1 MKNEPNR
8 PYGSKTDL
16 PLLFD
21 PAARRGRPHARLH
34 QGPNGGV
41 GGAGGRDGYGA
52 CAALHAH
59 VHPRRGHHHHVGPF
73 AHGLHD
79 PKTCWLCSD
88 GYTLPYPKRGCSRL
102 AFVYT
107 CNVECGWVLR
117 SVTDVHAGLGGSGQ
131 SSRTRLLG
139 RTHRCSCMT
148 CQCSW

>member
-1 MKNEPNR
+1 MVILHFTLKSSHSTLKYFLITFDKSLSMKNEPDR

-52 CAALHAH
+52 CTALHAH
-59 VHPRRGHHHHVGPF
+59 VHPHRGHHRHVGPF

-79 PKTCWLCSD
+79 PKTC
-88 GYTLPYPKRGCSRL
+88 
-102 AFVYT
+102 
-107 CNVECGWVLR
+107 
-117 SVTDVHAGLGGSGQ
+117 
-131 SSRTRLLG
+131 
-139 RTHRCSCMT
+139 
-148 CQCSW
+148 